1 MNVLRAQPE
10 LKIARFRR
18 TGRKSAPKTNNSKPS
33 RTLFWNTLE
42 SELDATYSYSR

>member
-33 RTLFWNTLE
+33 TTLF
-42 SELDATYSYSR
+42 